1 MSENIGKGFS
11 LVMELED
18 PSRLPELM
26 ARLGS
31 ESVKPRIQAAL
42 ASLDYVH
49 FARFLP
55 LWDRGLLM
63 IITEFDGAMPDYVMD
78 FAAVLDDEFSL
89 ILSYMKG
96 QPPLPVSRYPG
107 NSSGSTWTSNT
118 GPKTTDP
125 HSPIRWPTP
134 MCSATTRAS
143 RRSKSPAPRAKRW
156 CRRKNRPRPT
166 SWTWAMCRPTRS
178 AATRRRWP
186 ATWAFSSK
194 AAKPARDMLAAL
206 APHLTN
212 ANTSREP
219 GASASRWG

>member
-1 MSENIGKGFS
+1 
-11 LVMELED
+11 MELED

-26 ARLGS
+26 AKLGS
-31 ESVKPRIQAAL
+31 DSVKPRIQAAL

-96 QPPLPVSRYPG
+96 QPPLPVSRYPEQF
-107 NSSGSTWTSNT
+107 WQYVDKNT

-125 HSPIRWPTP
+125 ARPNPLAYPDVFSDYPGLTALEI
-134 MCSATTRAS
+134 AGAS
-143 RRSKSPAPRAKRW
+143 REKGGAAAEAGHA
-156 CRRKNRPRPT
+156 RRRGPGV
-166 SWTWAMCRPTRS
+166 MCRPTRS

-186 ATWAFSSK
+186 ATSAFSSK
-194 AAKPARDMLAAL
+194 APDRPATCS
-206 APHLTN
+206 P
-212 ANTSREP
+212 
-219 GASASRWG
+219 RWRRI